1 MQNASLSEAA
11 FMSMDPMAAMK
22 GGDAAIR
29 KTALQ
34 SLDAQAALLPYA
46 LIFFGVSL
54 PIFAWI
60 CSFAADRIWM
70 TASFVIFAINWAMF
84 YATIDWQKRHPEFQ
98 ANVNLRTRIHIFG
111 GLLWAGALAQVTA
124 VALGAGPAAR
134 EPLLLLATGGAAA
147 CIFFSSP
154 NMAALLIVT
163 PAASAAPLLALH
175 ADSSTQGMGKL
186 ALGGIALVMALSLI
200 LNRLLRRLFALASE
214 HEVLIEERAR
224 SLDEAE
230 QLAKS
235 RSDLVSTLSHEIRN
249 GLTGVAHTLSAAGA
263 AGRSA
268 PTREQLGAALGSAQ
282 ELIAV
287 LNATLD
293 TVSAETGDLDLE
305 RRAFDIAALA
315 REVVMAARPQA
326 SAKSLELAI
335 HVDEALLDGG
345 GVVADAGRTQ
355 QILANLVGNAVRYTV
370 RGRIEVRLEAPA
382 NGRIRL
388 EVADTGPGLTPE
400 ELDLAFE
407 PFKRIARTGAG
418 VPGAGLGL
426 SLSRRL
432 AALMKGELSA
442 ESAVGVGSC
451 FRLELPF
458 DASVR
463 LEPSAPAPALESA
476 TGRSSRGLRVLIA
489 EDEPL
494 NAAMLRAA
502 LEQLGHH
509 VVHAQD
515 GRRAVDLAQ
524 VCDIDLFML
533 DGHMPEMEGAEVA
546 EAVRRFGGPNA
557 LAPIVAVIGG
567 DAEEAKAFADAG
579 VNQAL
584 RKPVNVASVARAIA
598 AAQRDEA
605 PRLKAVS

>member
-1 MQNASLSEAA
+1 MQNASISEAA
-11 FMSMDPMAAMK
+11 FMSIDP
-22 GGDAAIR
+22 GDAAIR
-29 KTALQ
+29 RTALQ
-34 SLDAQAALLPYA
+34 TLDAQAALLPYA
-46 LIFFGVSL
+46 LIFFGVAL

-60 CSFAADRIWM
+60 CSFATDRIWM

-84 YATIDWQKRHPEFQ
+84 YAIIDWQRRHPEAQF
-98 ANVNLRTRIHIFG
+98 NVGLRTRIHIFG
-111 GLLWAGALAQVTA
+111 GLLWAGALAQITG
-124 VALGAGPAAR
+124 VALGAGPAR
-134 EPLLLLATGGAAA
+134 EPLLLLAAGGAAA
-147 CIFFSSP
+147 CIFFSAP

-163 PAASAAPLLALH
+163 PAAAAAPLLALH
-175 ADSSTQGMGKL
+175 GDAATQPIGRL

-214 HEVLIEERAR
+214 HDVLIEERGR

-230 QLAKS
+230 RLAKS
-235 RSDLVSTLSHEIRN
+235 KSDLVATLSHEIRN

-263 AGRSA
+263 GGRSS

-293 TVSAETGDLDLE
+293 TVSAESGDLDLE
-305 RRAFDIAALA
+305 RRPFDIAAMA
-315 REVVMAARPQA
+315 QEAVQAARPQA
-326 SAKSLELAI
+326 SAKGLELAI
-335 HVDEALLDGG
+335 HVDEGLMDGG
-345 GVVADAGRTQ
+345 AVIADAGRTRQ
-355 QILANLVGNAVRYTV
+355 VLANLIGNAIKYTV
-370 RGRIEVRLEAPA
+370 RGRIEVRLERSAA
-382 NGRIRL
+382 GGRMQL

-400 ELDLAFE
+400 ELELAFQ
-407 PFKRIARTGAG
+407 PFQRIARTGAG

-432 AALMKGELSA
+432 ALLMKGDITA
-442 ESAVGVGSC
+442 ESALGVGSC
-451 FRLELPF
+451 FRLDLPF

-463 LEPSAPAPALESA
+463 LEPPAPAAEA
-476 TGRSSRGLRVLIA
+476 APPPGRAARGLRVLIA

-494 NAAMLRAA
+494 NAAMLRAS

-533 DGHMPEMEGAEVA
+533 DGHMPEMDGADA
-546 EAVRRFGGPNA
+546 AQAIRRLGGPSGQ
-557 LAPIVAVIGG
+557 APIVAVIGG

-579 VNQAL
+579 VDQAL
-584 RKPVNVASVARAIA
+584 RKPVTVASVARAIA
-598 AAQRDEA
+598 AATREEA

>member
-11 FMSMDPMAAMK
+11 FMSTPPLASIN

-60 CSFAADRIWM
+60 CSFAADRLWM

-84 YATIDWQKRHPEFQ
+84 YVTIDWQKRHPEAQ
-98 ANVNLRTRIHIFG
+98 AAVNLRTRIHIYG
-111 GLLWAGALAQVTA
+111 GLLWAGALAQITV
-124 VALGAGPAAR
+124 VALGAGPAR

-163 PAASAAPLLALH
+163 PAAAAAPLLALYSD
-175 ADSSTQGMGKL
+175 ASTQGMGKL

-214 HEVLIEERAR
+214 HDVLIEERAR

-230 QLAKS
+230 RLAKS
-235 RSDLVSTLSHEIRN
+235 KSDLVSTLSHEIRN
-249 GLTGVAHTLSAAGA
+249 GLTGVAHTLGAAGA
-263 AGRSA
+263 GGRSA
-268 PTREQLGAALGSAQ
+268 PTREQLSAALGSAQ
-282 ELIAV
+282 DLIAV

-293 TVSAETGDLDLE
+293 TVSAESGDLEME

-315 REVVMAARPQA
+315 RDVVMAARQTA
-326 SAKSLELAI
+326 SAKGLELAI
-335 HVDEALLDGG
+335 HVEESLMEGG
-345 GVVADAGRTQ
+345 AAVADAERTR
-355 QILANLVGNAVRYTV
+355 QILANLIGNAVKYTV
-370 RGRIEVRLEAPA
+370 RGRIEVRLEKSDA
-382 NGRIRL
+382 GGQVRVEI
-388 EVADTGPGLTPE
+388 ADTGPGLTTE
-400 ELDLAFE
+400 ELAIAFE
-407 PFKRIARTGAG
+407 PFQRIARTGAG

-426 SLSRRL
+426 SLSRRV
-432 AALMKGELSA
+432 AALMNGEVTA
-442 ESAVGVGSC
+442 ESALGVGSC

-458 DASVR
+458 DARVR
-463 LEPSAPAPALESA
+463 LEPPAPALEVEPVPGRA
-476 TGRSSRGLRVLIA
+476 TRGLRVLIA

-524 VCDIDLFML
+524 VCDFDLFML
-533 DGHMPEMEGAEVA
+533 DGHMPELEGADVA
-546 EAVRRFGGPNA
+546 VAIRRFGGPNA
-557 LAPIVAVIGG
+557 RAPVVAVIGG

-579 VNQAL
+579 VDQAL

-605 PRLKAVS
+605 PRLKAAS